1 MLSNKSVEMAQ
12 MIVSNECA
20 CVTPRPNSILEEAVV
35 NSAPILQTE
44 APSLESF
51 AQDMIVASA
60 READG
65 YDMHDAAIT
74 DVVATVGPALVR
86 QIKYVR
92 EVVVPFISETSAT
105 LMDKVQEA
113 EPLEYEIVP
122 VGLGD
127 LTTLPVVS
135 ELFGK
140 MTSTMTFPRLI
151 KEGAAKTDAELIN
164 CLRTGLPDL
173 DDAMAATIAKYGTQ
187 RVVEMYDAFF
197 RGVFNQA
204 NDETSRAIYNMVV
217 KSGDGYR
224 ISLTNPGFTD
234 LAIVGYFLIDTFLDN
249 VIPGTGMSLDQ
260 YKNTINGMKLS
271 LGQQINFVVKN
282 FTDDVQRQRLV
293 IRWAD
298 QRGIVTDANKA
309 RILVNEIV
317 YSNALAQGITPEVII
332 GGMMDPRGAKLDLP
346 SFIANAKFYQG
357 LWERLDKSRTDH
369 VEKGF
374 FTRLKTIIGPVVE
387 QKLQALPND
396 YLPDGFDRTAKVTAI
411 INNLNTT
418 GLNAYGDWDMDG
430 VPNLFYLV
438 KNIATVGIFNFIDTR
453 SIIDIIE
460 ADIESGEDKPE
471 YAAYRAA
478 VVYLAKWLVGQFDIA
493 P

>member
-1 MLSNKSVEMAQ
+1 MLSNKSVELAQ

-35 NSAPILQTE
+35 NSAPVLQTE
-44 APSLESF
+44 GPSLESF
-51 AQDMIVASA
+51 AQEMIVASA

-65 YDMHDAAIT
+65 FDLHDAAIS

-92 EVVVPFISETSAT
+92 DVVVPFITETSAT
-105 LMDKVQEA
+105 LMDKVQES

-122 VGLGD
+122 VGIGD
-127 LTTLPVVS
+127 LSTLPVVA

-140 MTSTMTFPRLI
+140 MNSNVPFARLI
-151 KEGAAKTDAELIN
+151 KDAPAKTDAELIN
-164 CLRTGLPDL
+164 ALRTGLPEL
-173 DDAMAATIAKYGTQ
+173 DDAMAATIAKYGHS
-187 RVVEMYDAFF
+187 RIVEMYEAFF
-197 RGVFNQA
+197 RGTFNQA
-204 NDETSRAIYNMVV
+204 NDEVSRGIYNMIV

-224 ISLTNPGFTD
+224 FSLVNPGIVD
-234 LAIVGYFLIDTFLDN
+234 LAIVGYFLIDSFMDN

-260 YKNTINGMKLS
+260 YKGVIQGMKLS
-271 LGQQINFVVKN
+271 MGQQIQNLIRN
-282 FTDDVQRQRLV
+282 FTDDVKRQRLI

-298 QRGIVTDANKA
+298 QRGIVTDASKA

-317 YSNALAQGITPEVII
+317 YTNALAQDVTPEIII
-332 GGMMDPRGAKLDLP
+332 GGMMDPRGAKMDLQ
-346 SFIANAKFYQG
+346 SFITNARFYQG
-357 LWERLDKSRTDH
+357 LWEQLDKSRNDF

-374 FTRLKTIIGPVVE
+374 QLRLKNIIAPVIE

-396 YLPDGFDRTAKVTAI
+396 YLPDGYDRTARVKAI
-411 INNLNTT
+411 LDNLNAS

-438 KNIATVGIFNFIDTR
+438 KNIATTGIFNFIDTR

-460 ADIESGEDKPE
+460 RDIEEGEEKPE

-478 VVYLAKWLVGQFDIA
+478 VIYLAKWLVSQFDVTA
-493 P
+493 